1 MRKRRTS
8 WRSSTPGRNRRPSR
22 KSDSCSRLKDW
33 TWTGCWTREAKDQR
47 AEALVRAYARREPEA
62 IERVNELLASSGET
76 VHGVTINALLRNFNN
91 IERIDRLL
99 TIAETR
105 RNISLREIDR
115 HRAVRGE
122 ALRRQLHD
130 VEDADFEVIAA
141 PPAERQR
148 PVPARRHSPTA
159 AERPSRRRPRRSS
172 RQ

>member
-1 MRKRRTS
+1 MDRML
-8 WRSSTPGRNRRPSR
+8 
-22 KSDSCSRLKDW
+22 DQILKQ
-33 TWTGCWTREAKDQR
+33 AKDQR

-76 VHGVTINALLRNFNN
+76 MHDLTINALLRNFNN

-115 HRAVRGE
+115 HRAVRGD

-172 RQ
+172 RH